1 MPDDAEKTEDPTPK
15 RREEAREEGQVPE
28 SQELNT
34 ALTLL
39 FSFVILFFVMP
50 SIVKEIMQF
59 ITKVYTQYFGMKF
72 TIVTIHNLSME
83 IMIFI
88 LKLISPIFIM
98 VMVVG
103 LLSTILQIG
112 FLFSPKIIQPEF
124 SKLNPIQGFKQM
136 FSKKTFVELIKS
148 VSKIVLVVGIAF
160 ITIRPVVSEFLLL
173 IYSHLKKVIN
183 LLGGL
188 SFRLGMRVSLVFIVV
203 GIMDLFYQRWQHEQ
217 DLKMSKKEV
226 EDERKQTEGNPEV
239 KQQRKQK
246 QQEMAQQRMMQ
257 DVPEADVVITNPTHF
272 AIAIKFDL
280 ESMEAPV
287 VVAKGQDDLA
297 QRIKEVAQEHEI
309 EIVEEK
315 PLARALY
322 RMVEIGEEI
331 PAELYQAVA
340 EILAYVYQMDD
351 ERRL

>member
-15 RREEAREEGQVPE
+15 RREEAREEGQVAE

-34 ALTLL
+34 ALTLF

-50 SIVKEIMQF
+50 HILKEIMRF
-59 ITKVYTQYFGMKF
+59 ITKVYTQYFSMEF
-72 TIVTIHNLSME
+72 SLLTIHNLSIE
-83 IMIFI
+83 IMRFI
-88 LKLISPIFIM
+88 LRLIAPIFTM

-103 LLSTILQIG
+103 VLSSILQIG
-112 FLFSPKIIQPEF
+112 FLFSPQIVQPEF
-124 SKLNPIQGFKQM
+124 SKLNPIQGVKQM
-136 FSKKTFVELIKS
+136 FSKKTLVELVKS
-148 VSKIVLVVGIAF
+148 VAKIVLVVGIAF
-160 ITIRPVVSEFLLL
+160 VTIRAVVSEFLLL
-173 IYSHLKKVIN
+173 IYSNLEKVIS

-188 SFRLGMRVSLVFIVV
+188 SFKLGMRVSLLFLVL

-226 EDERKQTEGNPEV
+226 EEERKQTEGNPEV

-257 DVPEADVVITNPTHF
+257 DVPDADVVITNPTHF
-272 AIAIKFDL
+272 AIAIKFDI
-280 ESMEAPV
+280 EAMEAPV
-287 VVAKGQDDLA
+287 VLAKGQDDIA
-297 QRIKEVAQEHEI
+297 QKIKEVAQENEI

>member
-15 RREEAREEGQVPE
+15 RRQESREEGQVAE

-50 SIVKEIMQF
+50 HILKEIMQF
-59 ITKVYTQYFGMKF
+59 ITKVYSQYFAMEF
-72 TIVTIHNLSME
+72 SLLTIHNLSLE

-88 LKLISPIFIM
+88 LKLIAPIFTM
-98 VMVVG
+98 VMIVG
-103 LLSTILQIG
+103 VLSSILQIG
-112 FLFSPKIIQPEF
+112 FLFSPQIVQPEF
-124 SKLNPIQGFKQM
+124 SKLNPLQGIKQM
-136 FSKKTFVELIKS
+136 FSKKTLVELIKS
-148 VSKIVLVVGIAF
+148 VAKIILVVGIAF

-173 IYSHLKKVIN
+173 IYSNLKKVVS

-188 SFRLGMRVSLVFIVV
+188 SFRLGIRVSLVFIVL
-203 GIMDLFYQRWQHEQ
+203 GIMDLFYQKWQHEQ

-226 EDERKQTEGNPEV
+226 EEERKQTEGNPEV
-239 KQQRKQK
+239 KQQRKQQ

-257 DVPEADVVITNPTHF
+257 DVPDADVVITNPTHF
-272 AIAIKFDL
+272 AIAIKFDI
-280 ESMEAPV
+280 ETMEAPV
-287 VVAKGQDDLA
+287 VLAKGQDDIA
-297 QRIKEVAQEHEI
+297 QKIKEIAQENEI
-309 EIVEEK
+309 EIVEQ
-315 PLARALY
+315 
-322 RMVEIGEEI
+322 I

>member
-15 RREEAREEGQVPE
+15 RKEEAREEGQVAE

-39 FSFVILFFVMP
+39 FSFIVLFFIMP
-50 SIVKEIMQF
+50 NMIQEMIKF
-59 ITKVYTQYFGMKF
+59 ITKVYTQYFGMEF
-72 TIVTIHNLSME
+72 NMLNFHNLIME
-83 IMIFI
+83 VMLFI
-88 LKLISPIFIM
+88 LRLVAPVF
-98 VMVVG
+98 VMVIIIGV
-103 LLSTILQIG
+103 LSTILQIG
-112 FLFSPKIIQPEF
+112 FLFSPKIIQPDF
-124 SKLNPIQGFKQM
+124 QKLDPIQGLKQI
-136 FSKKTFVELIKS
+136 FSKDTLMELIKS
-148 VSKIVLVVGIAF
+148 VSKIILVVGIAYV
-160 ITIRPVVSEFLLL
+160 TIIEKVSEFLVL
-173 IYSHLKKVIN
+173 IYSNLSKVID
-183 LLGGL
+183 LLASL
-188 SFRLGMRVSLVFIVV
+188 SFTLGMRVSLVFLVL
-203 GIMDLFYQRWQHEQ
+203 GIADLFYQRWSHKE

-226 EDERKQTEGNPEV
+226 EEERKQTEGDPQI
-239 KQQRKQK
+239 KSQRKEK

-257 DVPEADVVITNPTHF
+257 DVPDADVVITNPTHF

-280 ESMEAPV
+280 ETMEAPL

-340 EILAYVYQMDD
+340 EILAYVYQMDE

>member
-15 RREEAREEGQVPE
+15 RRQESREEGQVAE

-50 SIVKEIMQF
+50 HILKEIMQF
-59 ITKVYTQYFGMKF
+59 ITKVYSQYFAMEF
-72 TIVTIHNLSME
+72 SLLTIHNLSLE

-88 LKLISPIFIM
+88 LKLIAPIFTM
-98 VMVVG
+98 VMIVG
-103 LLSTILQIG
+103 VLSSILQIG
-112 FLFSPKIIQPEF
+112 FLFSPQIVQPEF
-124 SKLNPIQGFKQM
+124 SKLNPLQGIKQM
-136 FSKKTFVELIKS
+136 FSKKTLVELIKS
-148 VSKIVLVVGIAF
+148 VAKIILVVGIAF

-173 IYSHLKKVIN
+173 IYSNLKKVVS

-188 SFRLGMRVSLVFIVV
+188 SFRLGIRVSLVFIVL
-203 GIMDLFYQRWQHEQ
+203 GIMDLFYQKWQHEQ

-226 EDERKQTEGNPEV
+226 EEERKQTEGNPEV
-239 KQQRKQK
+239 KQQRKQQ

-257 DVPEADVVITNPTHF
+257 DVPDADVVITNPTHF
-272 AIAIKFDL
+272 AIAIKFDI
-280 ESMEAPV
+280 ETMEAPV
-287 VVAKGQDDLA
+287 VLAKGQDDIA
-297 QRIKEVAQEHEI
+297 QKIKEIAQENEI

-322 RMVEIGEEI
+322 RMVEIGEQI